1 MENTCHYVS
10 SRGLLKSCHIHSPAP
25 QSSCNIDKQ
34 YLLDII
40 QKKVHVFD
48 GMSIY
53 VCSDLLSFFVTYI
66 LPYIRNKFTLVSGDS
81 DMCVPLESLNER
93 LSNILIN
100 NPYLIKWYA
109 QNTRIQNDNKI
120 IQLPIG
126 LDYHTILNNPQH
138 NWKSDNEGYLPIY
151 QETILQNIKTLSKP
165 FYERKLTNVYINFT
179 LNADRFG
186 QRKDALNK
194 IPKHLLHY
202 NSNFTKRTQLWK
214 EMTNF
219 AFILSPFGIGMD
231 CHRTWE
237 ALILGCIPIVK
248 ATNFTSMFKD
258 LPVLIVSD
266 WTEIT
271 PELLANTISNF
282 KNLHLTN
289 KFNYAKLTLS
299 YWTNLIN
306 NK

>member
-25 QSSCNIDKQ
+25 QSSCNFDKQ

-40 QKKVHVFD
+40 QKKVTVFD

-53 VCSDLLSFFVTYI
+53 VCSDLLSFFVVYI

-138 NWKSDNEGYLPIY
+138 NWKSDNEGYLPSQ

-214 EMTNF
+214 EMSNF
-219 AFILSPFGIGMD
+219 AFILSPFGVGMD

-248 ATNFTSMFKD
+248 ATNFTLMFKD
-258 LPVLIVSD
+258 LPVLIVND
-266 WTEIT
+266 WKEVTK
-271 PELLANTISNF
+271 ELLEKTIEDF
-282 KNLHLTN
+282 KH
-289 KFNYAKLTLS
+289 KEFNYDKLTLK
-299 YWTNLIN
+299 YWIKRIHSL
-306 NK
+306 K